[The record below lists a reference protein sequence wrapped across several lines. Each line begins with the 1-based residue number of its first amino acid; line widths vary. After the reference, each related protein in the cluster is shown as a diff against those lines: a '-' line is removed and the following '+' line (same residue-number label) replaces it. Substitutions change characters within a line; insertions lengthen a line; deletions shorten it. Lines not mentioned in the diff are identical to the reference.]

1 MDRLDAM
8 STLLA
13 VVEAGSL
20 SAAARRLGTPLSTV
34 SRKVAELEAH
44 LRTQLLVRSN
54 RSLTLTDAGRSYI
67 VACRQIIEQLGEAER
82 AAAGEYRAPRGD
94 LVVTAPILFGR
105 LHILPIVSAFL
116 AEHPEIRIR
125 LVLTDK
131 IVHLVDD
138 HVDVAL
144 RIGHLPDS
152 SLVALKIGA
161 TRHVVCASPAYLAKH
176 GAPKTPAEL
185 AEHHCIACDALMAP
199 GGWTFNIDGGQQ
211 SIDVRPRL
219 HVTTSE
225 AAIDAA
231 IAGLG
236 LTRVLCYQI
245 AAPRKNGLIEVVLED
260 FEPTPF
266 PISLV
271 YPAQGLLPIK
281 LRAFLDFAAPR
292 LRSAQ
297 STGQAAL
304 VNL

>member
-34 SRKVAELEAH
+34 SRKITELEAH
-44 LRTQLLVRSN
+44 LRTRLLIRSN
-54 RSLTLTDAGRSYI
+54 RKLALTDAGRSYV

-82 AAAGEYRAPRGD
+82 AAAGEYSAPRGD

-105 LHILPIVSAFL
+105 LHVLPVVSAFL
-116 AEHPEIRIR
+116 AEHPEIRVR

-131 IVHLVDD
+131 VVHLVDD

-152 SLVALKIGA
+152 SLVAIKIGS
-161 TRHVVCASPAYLAKH
+161 TRHVVCASPAYLARN
-176 GAPKTPAEL
+176 GSPKTPAAL
-185 AEHHCIACDALMAP
+185 ADHHCIACDALMTP
-199 GGWTFNIDGGQQ
+199 GGWTFDIDGGAL
-211 SIDVRPRL
+211 SVDVRPRL
-219 HVTTSE
+219 YVSTSE

-231 IAGLG
+231 VAGVG
-236 LTRVLCYQI
+236 LTRILCYQI
-245 AAPRKNGLIEVVLED
+245 ATQRKNGLIDVVLEE
-260 FEPTPF
+260 FEPPPF

-271 YPAQGLLPIK
+271 YAAQGLLPIK
-281 LRAFLDFAAPR
+281 LRAFLDFAAPK
-292 LRSAQ
+292 LRS
-297 STGQAAL
+297 
-304 VNL
+304 V